1 MGRAGRLALF
11 VFFVILLA
19 GCRPRV
25 EKLAPDRA
33 RGGHVIDVRDP
44 MHGSLRV
51 EGTVH
56 FGGLA
61 APIVLSWE
69 PEDVFVELPEGLTGE
84 IPVYV
89 KILGI
94 RSNTA
99 VLSILQ
105 NEPLLRVMCFG
116 DSIVYQGIPESLQFL
131 LDNDPYFNGLEPVV
145 MNHGKA
151 MELLSREATRDRWSN
166 AIDFHDPTLVI
177 LLEAT
182 NDVSDNEHTALVQV
196 QSSVI
201 EMIDEAMFK
210 GVDLILCTLLP
221 RVGACGDVESP
232 TTEEYNAWL
241 VSYAHTRGIP
251 LVDLYQGFVSTPGW
265 ETLYFNDADCAHPNA
280 EGNRRAAEIMIEEIE
295 GLYLG
300 GSCTDLD
307 GDGYGDPTAA
317 SCPSFGRDC
326 DDGDPDVYPAE
337 IEVACDNGVD
347 DDCDGLAD
355 GLDEDCMS
363 GSCADRAEASVPST
377 NRVYGTSDLLGHF
390 TCFLLPVG
398 LAIVWRSLRR
408 KKQ

>member
-1 MGRAGRLALF
+1 MGRVGRLALF
-11 VFFVILLA
+11 VSIVMLLA

-25 EKLAPDRA
+25 AKVVPDRA
-33 RGGHVIDVRDP
+33 RGENVIDLRDP
-44 MHGSLRV
+44 MHGSLGV

-56 FGGLA
+56 FLDVE
-61 APIVLSWE
+61 APVVLSWA
-69 PEDVFVELPEGLTGE
+69 PEDVFVEVPEGLTGE

-89 KILGI
+89 EILGI
-94 RSNTA
+94 RSNTEN
-99 VLSILQ
+99 LSILQ
-105 NEPLLRVMCFG
+105 NEPLLKIMCFG
-116 DSIVYQGIPESLQFL
+116 DSIVYQGIPEALQLL
-131 LDNDPYFNGLEPVV
+131 LDYDPFLSGLEPVV

-151 MELLSREATRDRWSN
+151 MELLSRQATRDRWSN

-182 NDVSDNEHTALVQV
+182 NDVSDNEHTSLAQV
-196 QSSVI
+196 QSSAI
-201 EMIDEAMFK
+201 EMVDEAMFK

-241 VSYAHTRGIP
+241 VSYARARGIP

-265 ETLYFNDADCAHPNA
+265 ETLFFNDSDCAHPNA
-280 EGNRRAAEIMIEEIE
+280 KGNRRVAEIMAGEIE
-295 GLYLG
+295 GLYL

-317 SCPSFGRDC
+317 ACESFGRDC
-326 DDGDPDVYPAE
+326 DDGDPNVHPANVE
-337 IEVACDNGVD
+337 EMCDNGLD

-363 GSCADRAEASVPST
+363 GSCADQAEASVQAT
-377 NRVYGTSDLLGHF
+377 NRVYGASDMLRHF
-390 TCFLLPVG
+390 ACFLLPMG
-398 LAIVWRSLRR
+398 LAIAWRSLRR
-408 KKQ
+408 KKR